1 MKTKLSVCFNLLF
14 YVLALPLTLTLTLAL
29 ALTLTLALPASAA
42 NHKANPK
49 LATGAGPA
57 ARLPTAA
64 EARVSKTEYEI
75 YLKDSKEFA
84 ASEKALR
91 KAYENGLDTIGP
103 NGEMWLRMRQ
113 ADWAKEREIMVLA
126 ECGPKGSEAYLAAM
140 AKAGNERVDWFK
152 ALAEKGKAIFVV
164 DYAYSEPDFEGVL
177 TMFRRKDESL
187 DFVISTTNLKNNSQC
202 EIEGIAPFANGR
214 AVFNGEFGQIG
225 LDVMELGHWVRII
238 SNAEQGICNSG
249 GRFTGRYDRAR

>member
-1 MKTKLSVCFNLLF
+1 MKTKLSVCFCLLVYLF
-14 YVLALPLTLTLTLAL
+14 AFA
-29 ALTLTLALPASAA
+29 LALPASAA
-42 NHKANPK
+42 NHKTNPK

-57 ARLPTAA
+57 ARLPTAS
-64 EARVSKTEYEI
+64 EAKISKTEYEN
-75 YLKDSKEFA
+75 YLSESKEFA

-91 KAYENGLDTIGP
+91 KAYEKGLDTIGP

-113 ADWAKEREIMVLA
+113 ADWAREREIVVLS
-126 ECGPKGSEAYLAAM
+126 ECGPKGSETYLAAM
-140 AKAGNERVDWFK
+140 AKAGNERVEWFK

-187 DFVISTTNLKNNSQC
+187 DFVISTTNLKNNAQC
-202 EIEGIAPFANGR
+202 EIEGVAPFANGR

-225 LDVMELGHWVRII
+225 LDMMELGRWVRII